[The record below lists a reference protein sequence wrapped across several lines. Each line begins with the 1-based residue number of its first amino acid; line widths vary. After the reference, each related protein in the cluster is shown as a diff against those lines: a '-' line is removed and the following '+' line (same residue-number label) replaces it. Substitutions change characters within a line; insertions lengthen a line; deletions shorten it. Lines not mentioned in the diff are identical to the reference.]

1 MKIKIFPLGIFQA
14 NCYILNI
21 NEDYLIID
29 PGAEANKI
37 KENIIGKVCGILIT
51 HSHDDHIGALKEI
64 HDEYDCH
71 IYEYDNVFENKI
83 YNVGPFSFKVI
94 YTLGHTLDS
103 ITFYFPKE
111 KMMFTGD
118 FLFKGTIGRTDFYNS
133 DTELMLESLKKI
145 ITYNDIKIYT
155 GHGDM
160 TTLEQE
166 KEENPYLKK
175 LI

>member
-1 MKIKIFPLGIFQA
+1 
-14 NCYILNI
+14 
-21 NEDYLIID
+21 
-29 PGAEANKI
+29 
-37 KENIIGKVCGILIT
+37 
-51 HSHDDHIGALKEI
+51 
-64 HDEYDCH
+64 
-71 IYEYDNVFENKI
+71 
-83 YNVGPFSFKVI
+83 
-94 YTLGHTLDS
+94 
-103 ITFYFPKE
+103 
-111 KMMFTGD
+111 MFTGD